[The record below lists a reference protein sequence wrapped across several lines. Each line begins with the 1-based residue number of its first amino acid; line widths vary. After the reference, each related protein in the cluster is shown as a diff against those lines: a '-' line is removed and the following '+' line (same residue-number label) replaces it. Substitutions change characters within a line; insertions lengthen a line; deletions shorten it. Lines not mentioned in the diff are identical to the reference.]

1 MWPPNLFGWPLFFST
16 SQTSLA
22 GTLTYQPPTFP
33 IPPQLLHIPP
43 QRRVPRVL
51 QFRVFVQNAL
61 GEGAGILE
69 YLPVSAEAGEAE
81 EWQN

>member
-1 MWPPNLFGWPLFFST
+1 M
-16 SQTSLA
+16 
-22 GTLTYQPPTFP
+22 
-33 IPPQLLHIPP
+33 
-43 QRRVPRVL
+43 L

-69 YLPVSAEAGEAE
+69 YLPVAAEAGETE